1 MPIEIPHLDD
11 RTYDDL
17 VQEALSMIPTHAP
30 EWTNHNPSDPGIM
43 LIELFAYITEMLLY
57 RLNRVT
63 NANRQAFLN
72 LIDSDNTG
80 NKKFPTPLNE
90 VELNTRIL
98 AAVKQLRKSDRA
110 VTSKDYEDLVLQAST
125 QKIAQ
130 TIARVHC
137 LSRRNRELQ
146 TYNNILQRPGY
157 INLVIVPQFSSSQ
170 ISKQSTQLS
179 AITLTLELKKIVNDS
194 LENQRLL
201 TTKINIYQTNLVNI
215 GVNLKINLK
224 PDASEQNV
232 RTLVEKALQEFL
244 YPLTIDEDGIKA
256 KGWEFGRNIYLS
268 EIYQLLDKIPGVDYI
283 EPIDIKPTNEN
294 EPIKKRDEL
303 TVSKLLGERRLLK
316 ENNLIGINIY
326 QDELAV
332 WSKDES
338 RLPFVSKSLDASQS
352 NS

>member
-1 MPIEIPHLDD
+1 MPIEILNLDD

-17 VQEALSMIPTHAP
+17 VQEALSMIPTYAP

-43 LIELFAYITEMLLY
+43 LIELFAHITEMLLY

-72 LIDSDNTG
+72 LIDSDDTG

-98 AAVKQLRKSDRA
+98 AAVKQLRESDRA
-110 VTSKDYEDLVLQAST
+110 VTSKDYEDLVLQANL
-125 QKIAQ
+125 Q
-130 TIARVHC
+130 IARVHC

-157 INLVIVPQFSSSQ
+157 INLVIVPKSSGSQ
-170 ISKQSTQLS
+170 LLDINLTQ
-179 AITLTLELKKIVNDS
+179 EFKKSVKNF
-194 LENQRLL
+194 LENRRLL
-201 TTKINIYQTNLVNI
+201 TTKINIYETNLVNI
-215 GVNLKINLK
+215 RVNLTINLK
-224 PDASEQNV
+224 PDFTEQNV
-232 RTLVEKALQEFL
+232 RSLAEKALKEFL

-256 KGWEFGRNIYLS
+256 KGWEFGRNVYLS

-283 EPIDIKPTNEN
+283 EPIEKT
-294 EPIKKRDEL
+294 DEL
-303 TVSKLLGERRLLK
+303 TVDKLLLGERRLLK
-316 ENNLIGINIY
+316 ENTSQLIGIKIY

-332 WSKDES
+332 WSKPES
-338 RLPFVSKSLDASQS
+338 QLKFTSKGLNAISS